1 MVSIKSIGRKNPQDV
16 NLPEKFYAQAIAN
29 GRVDL
34 ERLAYLASNQSTVRE
49 SDCYAVLLALEHNIM
64 DELRSGRI
72 VELGKVGRFQ
82 VGVRSHGNELPDEVN
97 SSSIK
102 SAHLNFRPGR
112 RFRDMLRTL
121 DYKLV
126 NG

>member
-1 MVSIKSIGRKNPQDV
+1 MINFKVIGRKNPQNV
-16 NLPEKFYAQAIAN
+16 AAPEKFYAHAIAN
-29 GRVDL
+29 GQVDL
-34 ERLAYLASNQSTVRE
+34 ERLAFLASNQSTVRE
-49 SDCYAVLLALEHNIM
+49 SDCYAVLLALEHNIL
-64 DELRSGRI
+64 DELRSGKI

-82 VGVRSHGNELPDEVN
+82 VGIRSTGEAVPEEVN
-97 SSSIK
+97 AASVK

-112 RFRDMLRTL
+112 RFRAMLRTL

>member
-1 MVSIKSIGRKNPQDV
+1 MVHLKKVGKKNPMDV
-16 NLPEKFYAQAIAN
+16 SLPEKFYAQAIGN
-29 GRVDL
+29 GHTDL

-72 VELGKVGRFQ
+72 VSLGKVGRFQ
-82 VGVRSHGNELPDEVN
+82 VGVSSKGSELPEEVGTQ
-97 SSSIK
+97 SVK
-102 SAHLNFRPGR
+102 SAHLNFRPGKR
-112 RFRDMLRTL
+112 LRKMLRNL